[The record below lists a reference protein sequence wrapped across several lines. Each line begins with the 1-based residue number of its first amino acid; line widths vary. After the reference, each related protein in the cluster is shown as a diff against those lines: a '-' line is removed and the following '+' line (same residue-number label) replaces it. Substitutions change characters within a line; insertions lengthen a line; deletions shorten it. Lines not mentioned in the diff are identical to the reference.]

1 MLRLNQKKRDRPG
14 GKSAG
19 LFLTVC
25 FFALYAFKRMP
36 TEIER
41 FCKGGFKS
49 RGRQV
54 DPKPLSCAESFD
66 IVDLI
71 RILRRCLI
79 FDNECPGSLQTSYA
93 GEIFAGDDAQQI

>member
-1 MLRLNQKKRDRPG
+1 
-14 GKSAG
+14 
-19 LFLTVC
+19 
-25 FFALYAFKRMP
+25 MP

-54 DPKPLSCAESFD
+54 DSKPLSCAESFD

-79 FDNECPGSLQTSYA
+79 FDNGCPGSLQTSYA
-93 GEIFAGDDAQQI
+93 GEIFAGDDTQQI